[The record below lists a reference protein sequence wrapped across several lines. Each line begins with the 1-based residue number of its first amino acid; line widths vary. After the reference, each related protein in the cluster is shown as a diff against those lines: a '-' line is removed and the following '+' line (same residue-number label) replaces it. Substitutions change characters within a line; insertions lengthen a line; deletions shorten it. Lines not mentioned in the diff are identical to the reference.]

1 MYIELNWCILYALL
15 QIDFG
20 SLPDLGDFGILLG
33 KFEINNTQSIQ
44 ITVWGAIPL

>member
-1 MYIELNWCILYALL
+1 MYIELNWFILYALL

-20 SLPDLGDFGILLG
+20 SLPVLGDFGILLG